1 MCDCACNCCCP
12 TAPPDGDEGGGGT
25 TPPRCT
31 RYRLTID
38 SINVTSI
45 DDGFL
50 GGNLEVTFTFT
61 VKGSPHDNLDVPGSV
76 RPGQRY
82 STWLSSQAGTPNGQ
96 AQNYVNNDLGTGIT
110 TIGMTFFVDVPTD
123 TSTIALSVSGVEHD
137 PFFDDPLAGFTAVW
151 GQAQNW
157 GLGFQTG
164 SASDSNITYTLN
176 YTITCARSRDV
187 TISRDT
193 LIAYGRAKAAQRRVE
208 ASDTA
213 LASWALSRFGRDTW
227 EVVQASG
234 DQFVLRGYGA
244 LPILVEQRLAEERP
258 G

>member
-1 MCDCACNCCCP
+1 MCDHACSCCCP
-12 TAPPDGDEGGGGT
+12 TTPPGGGGDDG
-25 TPPRCT
+25 TPPQPCR

-38 SINVTSI
+38 SINVTAI

-61 VKGSPHDNLDVPGSV
+61 V
-76 RPGQRY
+76 
-82 STWLSSQAGTPNGQ
+82 NGQ
-96 AQNYVNNDLGTGIT
+96 AQSYVNNDLGTGT
-110 TIGMTFFVDVPTD
+110 TSIGMTFFVDVPTD
-123 TSTIALSVSGVEHD
+123 TSTIALSVSGIEHD
-137 PFFDDPLAGFTAVW
+137 PFFDDPLAGFTAVF

-187 TISRDT
+187 TVSRET
-193 LIAYGRAKAAQRRVE
+193 LVAYGRAKAAQRGVE
-208 ASDTA
+208 ASDNA

-244 LPILVEQRLAEERP
+244 LPILVEQRLGEQRP

>member
-1 MCDCACNCCCP
+1 V
-12 TAPPDGDEGGGGT
+12 TA
-25 TPPRCT
+25 
-31 RYRLTID
+31 
-38 SINVTSI
+38 I

-61 VKGSPHDNLDVPGSV
+61 V
-76 RPGQRY
+76 
-82 STWLSSQAGTPNGQ
+82 NGQ
-96 AQNYVNNDLGTGIT
+96 AQNYVNNDLGTGT
-110 TIGMTFFVDVPTD
+110 TSIGMTFFVDVPTD
-123 TSTIALSVSGVEHD
+123 TSTISLSVSGIEHD

-193 LIAYGRAKAAQRRVE
+193 LIAYGRAKAALRGVE

-213 LASWALSRFGRDTW
+213 LASWALSRFGRDSW
-227 EVVQASG
+227 EVIQASG

-244 LPILVEQRLAEERP
+244 LPIRVEQRLREEKP

>member
-1 MCDCACNCCCP
+1 MCDCACSCCCP
-12 TAPPDGDEGGGGT
+12 TTPPGDGGGGDGGGQ
-25 TPPRCT
+25 PPRCT

-38 SINVTSI
+38 SINVTAI

-61 VKGSPHDNLDVPGSV
+61 V
-76 RPGQRY
+76 
-82 STWLSSQAGTPNGQ
+82 NGQ

-110 TIGMTFFVDVPTD
+110 AIGMTFFVDVPTD
-123 TSTIALSVSGVEHD
+123 TSTIALSVSGIEHD

-193 LIAYGRAKAAQRRVE
+193 LVAYGRAKAALRHVE

-227 EVVQASG
+227 EVIQASE

-244 LPILVEQRLAEERP
+244 LPILVEQRLREQRP
-258 G
+258 E

>member
-1 MCDCACNCCCP
+1 MCDCTCSCCCP
-12 TAPPDGDEGGGGT
+12 TTTDGGGGGGGGQP
-25 TPPRCT
+25 PPRCT

-38 SINVTSI
+38 SINVTAI

-61 VKGSPHDNLDVPGSV
+61 V
-76 RPGQRY
+76 
-82 STWLSSQAGTPNGQ
+82 NGQ
-96 AQNYVNNDLGTGIT
+96 AQNYVNNDLGTGT
-110 TIGMTFFVDVPTD
+110 TSIGMTFFVDVPTD
-123 TSTIALSVSGVEHD
+123 TSTISLSVSGIEHD

-193 LIAYGRAKAAQRRVE
+193 LIAYGRAKAALRSVE

-213 LASWALSRFGRDTW
+213 LASWALSRFGRDSW
-227 EVVQASG
+227 EVIQASG

-244 LPILVEQRLAEERP
+244 LPIRVEQRLREEKP